1 MKQTGQAPVLA
12 VNGNE
17 IPPEA
22 IAAEAQNHPSDNPDE
37 AWSEAA
43 RALAIK
49 ALLIAEADRLLIEA
63 SPIDD
68 EQGRTLAPDD
78 ARIEA
83 LLEQEVETPTADQA
97 TCRRYYEQ
105 HINQFSSP
113 DLVEASHILFA
124 APQDDKKRYTK
135 AELNAVDAIAELKEH
150 PERFE
155 ALAET
160 LSACPSA
167 KQGGNLGQIGPGQ
180 TVDEFETFLFNLEAG
195 QICPVPVKTRFGV
208 HVIKAG
214 RKLGGETLPFEVVQN
229 KIADYLEEASWRRA
243 VAQYIA
249 LLVGKANIDGLAME
263 GSTGA
268 LVQ

>member
-1 MKQTGQAPVLA
+1 MESAQAPIFS
-12 VNGNE
+12 VNGTE
-17 IPPEA
+17 IAPEA

-49 ALLIAEADRLLIEA
+49 TLLLEEADRLSIEA
-63 SPIDD
+63 PLIDD
-68 EQGRTLAPDD
+68 AQGRTLAPDD

-83 LLEQEVETPTADQA
+83 LLEQEVTTPDADEE
-97 TCRRYYEQ
+97 TCRRYYDQ
-105 HINQFSSP
+105 HIDQFSSP

-124 APQDDKKRYTK
+124 APKDDQKRYAK
-135 AELNAVDAIAELKEH
+135 AELSAIDTITELKDH
-150 PERFE
+150 PERFA

-167 KQGGNLGQIGPGQ
+167 KQAGNLGQIGPGQ
-180 TVDEFETFLFNLEAG
+180 TVEEFETFLFNLEPN

-208 HVIKAG
+208 HVVKAG
-214 RKLGGETLPFEVVQN
+214 RKISGETLPFEAMQT
-229 KIADYLEEASWRRA
+229 KIADYLEESSWRRA
-243 VAQYIA
+243 VAQYMKI
-249 LLVGKANIDGLAME
+249 LVGKADILGFDIE
-263 GSTGA
+263 GSEGL